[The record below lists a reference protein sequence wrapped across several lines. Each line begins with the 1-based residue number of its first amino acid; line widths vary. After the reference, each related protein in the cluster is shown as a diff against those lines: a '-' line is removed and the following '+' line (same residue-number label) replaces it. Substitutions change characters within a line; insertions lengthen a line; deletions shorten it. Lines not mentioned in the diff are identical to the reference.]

1 MEINPAVTFKHDR
14 SVMYAKR
21 PKVLIVGGGIGGLT
35 LGAILQ
41 KSDTPFEI
49 FERTPEVKPLG
60 SITSLTGAAAPLLKQ
75 LGIWDEFY
83 ALTRELAKVQVVV
96 APDLETQFVVSAPDD
111 AIERYGAESR
121 VLPRP
126 KLHELLLRQI
136 PKEHVHLGKKILST
150 QQGGNGVLIRCSD
163 GTEYEGDILVGS
175 DGAYSA
181 VRQNLYAQLKKENR
195 LPASDGLP
203 LPFLN
208 VCLVGQTRKLT
219 LEEFPDLAKTESQ
232 FKNILSKDKPYA
244 WATFTTEQ
252 MTICYAVTQYL
263 TAETSKDNDSFR
275 NSEWGP
281 EAAQAMCNE
290 VRDFPIVSGRK
301 EQLTM
306 GDLFDWTPK
315 ECISKVM
322 LEEKVFKTWSDTRT
336 VLMGDACH
344 KVTPEFMSTK
354 FGLNPS
360 GGSGAVNAIHDAIV
374 LANYI
379 HALPDHPIAEE
390 IEAAFV
396 AYRKERIDHVEHAFT
411 ASQAFR
417 NMVDSGWKAKL
428 MRYLAKS
435 MPSWVSVALEK
446 KVMTNRP
453 QLYFL
458 PRDTTP
464 AELPAAPQPSLHLKR
479 PESRKKNEDVVAVA
493 EVAAVEVV

>member
-1 MEINPAVTFKHDR
+1 MEINPSITFKHDR

-60 SITSLTGAAAPLLKQ
+60 SITSLSGAAAPLLKQ

-83 ALTRELAKVQVVV
+83 ALTRELSKVQVVV
-96 APDLETQFVVSAPDD
+96 APDLETQFAVSAPDN
-111 AIERYGAESR
+111 AIERYGAENR

-136 PKEHVHLGKKILST
+136 PKDRVHFGKKVLST
-150 QQGGNGVLIRCSD
+150 QQGGNGVSIRCTD

-181 VRQNLYAQLKKENR
+181 VRQNLYAQLRKENK

-208 VCLVGQTRKLT
+208 VCLVGQTRRLT

-275 NSEWGP
+275 NSEWGS

-315 ECISKVM
+315 EMISKVM
-322 LEEKVFKTWSDTRT
+322 LEEKVFKTWSNTRT

-344 KVTPEFMSTK
+344 KF
-354 FGLNPS
+354 NPS

-379 HALPDHPIAEE
+379 HALPDHPIAQE
-390 IEAAFV
+390 IETAFV
-396 AYRKERIDHVEHAFT
+396 AYKKERIDHVERAFT

-417 NMVDSGWKAKL
+417 NMVDSGWKARL

-435 MPSWVSVALEK
+435 MPSWVSMSV
-446 KVMTNRP
+446 T
-453 QLYFL
+453 
-458 PRDTTP
+458 
-464 AELPAAPQPSLHLKR
+464 
-479 PESRKKNEDVVAVA
+479 
-493 EVAAVEVV
+493 